1 MENNQNLS
9 KKELYEINRVA
20 KKNAAETAAKK
31 KRAKSAIIWSVV
43 GLLVV
48 GSVFG
53 LIILANRSSDPGP
66 SPIITTAVS
75 PDDLTVGNKD
85 SKNILI
91 EYSDFQCP
99 ACKAYHPLVK
109 QLIKEHGQEFLFVYR
124 HFPLPQHA
132 QAKPAAYASEAAA
145 NQGKFWEMHDMIF
158 DKQTDWAE
166 KGNADEIFRKYAEAL
181 KLDMTKYDEDISL
194 PAIENKVS
202 DQYKS
207 GVANFVNSTPTFFL
221 NGKKI
226 QPRSYEDFVK
236 LIQEAN
242 G

>member
-1 MENNQNLS
+1 MDNQNLS

-20 KKNAAETAAKK
+20 KKNEAEIAAKK
-31 KRAKSAIIWSVV
+31 KRTKSALIWSVV

-48 GSVFG
+48 GSVLG
-53 LIILANRSSDPGP
+53 LIMLAKRSSDPGP

-75 PDDLTVGNKD
+75 PNDQVSGNKD

-99 ACKAYHPLVK
+99 ACKAYDPLVR
-109 QLIKEHGQEFLFVYR
+109 QLLKEHGTELLFVYR

-132 QAKPAAYASEAAA
+132 QAKPAAYTSEAAA

-158 DKQTDWAE
+158 DKQTDWAG
-166 KGNADEIFRKYAEAL
+166 KRNADEIFRQYAEIL
-181 KLDMTKYDEDISL
+181 KLDMAKYDEDISSA
-194 PAIENKVS
+194 AIESKVS

-226 QPRSYEDFVK
+226 QPGSYEEFVK
-236 LIQEAN
+236 IVQKAN